1 MLIERKVKIPE
12 LARGSRR
19 LFIYVPD
26 ESKTE
31 PTKRYPVLYMF
42 DGHNVFLDSTA
53 TYGKSWGML
62 EYLQENQI
70 PLIVVAPEC
79 NHEGNRRLEEYSPY
93 DESNWKYGPIRGQGR
108 ITMRWMS
115 QRLKPAI
122 DREYPT
128 IPDREHTYIAGSS
141 MGGLMALYAVSV
153 WNHVYSRA
161 AALSPS
167 IYVGDE
173 ALLGDIRRSKLAANT
188 RIYMDM
194 GSEEMGEY
202 RLDVMARMEKI
213 NHALLRKGA
222 DTCMRVVSG
231 GNHSEASWERQIPVF
246 MHALGLQYPDCVY
259 SVEEEDLVEFAVNAV
274 AAMEPSDL
282 SDPETEASEDTAV
295 TIEPS
300 ETEPSEET

>member
-1 MLIERKVKIPE
+1 MLTIKKVKIPE
-12 LARGSRR
+12 LAKGYRR

-26 ESKTE
+26 EAKE
-31 PTKRYPVLYMF
+31 QPERRYPVLYMF

-62 EYLQENQI
+62 SYLEKHHI

-93 DESNWKYGPIRGQGR
+93 DESEWQYGPIHGQGR
-108 ITMRWMS
+108 VTMRWMS
-115 QRLKPAI
+115 QKLKPAI

-128 IPDREHTYIAGSS
+128 MPERENTFIAGSS

-153 WNHVYSRA
+153 FNQTFSRA

-173 ALLGDIRRSKLAANT
+173 SLLGDIRRSRLGAGT
-188 RIYMDM
+188 RVYMDM
-194 GSEEMGEY
+194 GSNEMGEY
-202 RLDVMARMEKI
+202 RVDVMSRMEKI

-231 GNHSEASWERQIPVF
+231 GNHSEASWEKQIPIF
-246 MHALGLQYPDCVY
+246 LRALGIQEFEAADTEPAAPSIV
-259 SVEEEDLVEFAVNAV
+259 VTEEDNDKE
-274 AAMEPSDL
+274 
-282 SDPETEASEDTAV
+282 
-295 TIEPS
+295 
-300 ETEPSEET
+300 